1 MKMKARFYTLL
12 AMAFIAGA
20 AIGIIGYRFS
30 NDMRAYANVPQH
42 CKQGRVIL
50 ELIEDY
56 KAAHGELPNQEW
68 FSALG
73 GGLTT
78 TREGY
83 HWFYFNP
90 PRMRRHKDGLL
101 ISTAIENNHYYVE
114 GFSDG
119 TMSVSNLKDK

>member
-1 MKMKARFYTLL
+1 
-12 AMAFIAGA
+12 MAFIAGA
-20 AIGIIGYRFS
+20 VIGIIGFRFS

-42 CKQGRVIL
+42 CDQGRAIL
-50 ELIEDY
+50 KRIADY
-56 KAAHGELPNQEW
+56 KAAYGELPNQEW
-68 FSALG
+68 FSDL

-90 PRMRRHKDGLL
+90 PRVREQKDGLL
-101 ISTAIENNHYYVE
+101 ISAAIENNHYYVE

-119 TMSVSNLKDK
+119 SMSVTCLRSNQANKARHSNPH